1 MKKRTICLLLAMI
14 MVLSIVLAG
23 CSKTAET
30 PAADETPATTEP
42 AETTDNTETPEA
54 PEETAEPAL
63 EQKTIQ
69 LMITGAGKQA
79 NSDKVWAAFNEQ
91 LQQYV
96 PNTTVEFI
104 DVPFEEYSEKFSQ
117 VLASGEGVDLAWTG
131 WLINKPQNIADGNLM
146 PLDDLLAEYG
156 QGIVDIL
163 GENVVEIHRNADDG
177 KLYYLPSWQGLVGD
191 RRGWLV
197 VTEIAELAGD
207 TWIEDTEAALNKW
220 RNNYSEGTEAF
231 QAVLDQATKYLAAA
245 KEAGKLGA
253 GINTGRVFGWSMYN
267 GTRSNPGVGGSEI
280 GIPFE
285 DNTFTVIDG
294 VASEHYKLYAKTMA
308 DWYKEGYIRSD
319 IMSVDTSTLTM
330 PKNGEITDTTY
341 VFSCDLYLTEA
352 DQEAAIADAGM
363 DMTYLP
369 IEENA
374 YLILGGDT
382 SYAIPYC
389 ADEPERAMMVL
400 NAIYSQPDLYNTLI
414 YGIEGEDYTKN
425 ADGTITTSYVGAS
438 PTADDSYGIQ
448 RWIIG
453 SCKNALI
460 NNGTDPN
467 YYADLEALEE
477 TARVNPFL
485 NFTFDRTNVEGICA
499 SILNVYYEYGP
510 QIDNGVAGD
519 NWEELY
525 NNYMAARKDAGIEE
539 LVTEFQNQLNAY
551 IEANN
556 ITSW

>member
-156 QGIVDIL
+156 QGIVDVL

-220 RNNYSEGTEAF
+220 RNNYSGIEDF

-319 IMSVDTSTLTM
+319 IMSVDTSTLTL

-341 VFSCDLYLTEA
+341 VFSCDPYLTEA
-352 DQEAAIADAGM
+352 DQDAATADAGM

-374 YLILGGDT
+374 SLILGGDT

-400 NAIYSQPDLYNTLI
+400 NAIYTQPDLYNTLI

-525 NNYMAARKDAGIEE
+525 NSYMSARKDAGIEE
-539 LVTEFQNQLNAY
+539 LIAEFQSQLNEY
-551 IEANN
+551 IKANN